1 MKRRLA
7 VTRQQ
12 FPLAPAYA
20 MTAHAIQGMTLLL
33 AVVNICF
40 SALGSVVQGY
50 IAMSR
55 VQRRQD
61 IIIMQS
67 FRKEPFQQGIQ
78 IHNQIMMSH
87 FRGQIEYRDQLVDL
101 HVLQLA
107 NQHVCT
113 QCLKKYHKRFFNM
126 YEEDCIERKIS
137 ITREELT
144 CNTCMGKPLTCLTCH
159 EKKKRYDY
167 DPLEL
172 KKRDSQCMECEA
184 KPRAKPKQ
192 PRSKPKQPRK
202 KKCVS
207 CKKDKS
213 QDKFELDEWEN
224 GRSRSRRCL
233 TCVASH
239 TLTAGVKTR
248 KRKERE

>member
-1 MKRRLA
+1 
-7 VTRQQ
+7 
-12 FPLAPAYA
+12 
-20 MTAHAIQGMTLLL
+20 
-33 AVVNICF
+33 
-40 SALGSVVQGY
+40 
-50 IAMSR
+50 
-55 VQRRQD
+55 
-61 IIIMQS
+61 
-67 FRKEPFQQGIQ
+67 
-78 IHNQIMMSH
+78 
-87 FRGQIEYRDQLVDL
+87 
-101 HVLQLA
+101 
-107 NQHVCT
+107 
-113 QCLKKYHKRFFNM
+113 
-126 YEEDCIERKIS
+126 
-137 ITREELT
+137 
-144 CNTCMGKPLTCLTCH
+144 
-159 EKKKRYDY
+159 
-167 DPLEL
+167 
-172 KKRDSQCMECEA
+172 MECEA

>member
-1 MKRRLA
+1 
-7 VTRQQ
+7 
-12 FPLAPAYA
+12 
-20 MTAHAIQGMTLLL
+20 MTLLL

-184 KPRAKPKQ
+184 KPNKR
-192 PRSKPKQPRK
+192 
-202 KKCVS
+202 KCVT
-207 CKKDKS
+207 CGTHKS
-213 QDKFELDEWEN
+213 QDRFKPDQWD
-224 GRSRSRRCL
+224 RRRSRRCL
-233 TCVASH
+233 TCVASPSV
-239 TLTAGVKTR
+239 TPGVKRPNPSTKKDSQKKTKHAR
-248 KRKERE
+248 K